1 MGNAAFGPA
10 CLADLECLTAP
21 AREHTR
27 RGHSNNGES
36 ESGWSGR
43 VKRPVRTIQWI
54 AAVLRI
60 AGAYAGETSPC
71 QNRQLVR
78 RWTNV
83 SSDTTR
89 QRGASGAQPP
99 SDADPKRSPVRELD
113 VVLDALP
120 AMVGY
125 WDAQLRNVVANAAY
139 VDFFGRTP
147 GELKGLHIGE
157 LLGEELYAKNE
168 PHIRA
173 ALAGEP
179 QLFDREIIDPTGT
192 PRYTQASYMPDI
204 VDGEVRGFSVLVTDI
219 TARRIAERAAASAQ
233 ARFQALFDLAPTGK
247 FLIDASGVIVD
258 ANRAAGEL
266 LQLPADT
273 LVGRSIEE
281 FIPEEERGSSADL
294 LARLLAGE
302 RIIGVERQYIRA
314 DGTRMWAQ
322 MDAASV
328 RVPGEPAL
336 ILAQIQDVGA
346 RREERTALA
355 RLAMHDPL
363 TGLLNRRGFLACLAE
378 TARGSVVVVD
388 LDEFKAVNDE
398 LGHQA
403 GDDVLIAVAEILQD
417 RVRDEDAVGRLGG
430 DEFMLVLSHARAD
443 EAERVA
449 DDLTTRI
456 AEARLGLPDRP
467 VRASAGVAAIAPE
480 IDPEA
485 LIAQA
490 DREMYA
496 QKARGRRQE
505 PEAR

>member
-1 MGNAAFGPA
+1 
-10 CLADLECLTAP
+10 
-21 AREHTR
+21 
-27 RGHSNNGES
+27 
-36 ESGWSGR
+36 
-43 VKRPVRTIQWI
+43 
-54 AAVLRI
+54 
-60 AGAYAGETSPC
+60 
-71 QNRQLVR
+71 
-78 RWTNV
+78 
-83 SSDTTR
+83 
-89 QRGASGAQPP
+89 
-99 SDADPKRSPVRELD
+99 VRELD

-125 WDAQLRNVVANAAY
+125 WDSQLRNVVANAAY

-147 GELKGLHIGE
+147 DELKGRHIRE

-168 PHIRA
+168 RYIRA

-192 PRYTQASYMPDI
+192 PRYTQASYIPDI

-219 TARRIAERAAASAQ
+219 TARRVAERAAVSAQ

-247 FLIDASGVIVD
+247 FLIDADGVIVD
-258 ANRAAGEL
+258 ANHAAGEL
-266 LQLPADT
+266 LQQPT
-273 LVGRSIEE
+273 GSLVGRSINE
-281 FIPEEERGSSADL
+281 FIPEEDRDSSADL

-302 RIIGVERQYIRA
+302 RIIGVERQYLRE
-314 DGTRMWAQ
+314 DGTRIWAQ

-328 RVPGEPAL
+328 RVPGDPVV

-346 RREERTALA
+346 RREERTTLA

-363 TGLLNRRGFLACLAE
+363 TGLLNRRGFLAHLAE
-378 TARGSVVVVD
+378 TPRGALVVVD

-403 GDDVLIAVAEILQD
+403 GDDVLIAVAELLKS

-430 DEFMLVLSHARAD
+430 DEYVLVLSHARAD
-443 EAERVA
+443 EAASVA
-449 DDLTTRI
+449 EDLTHRI

-467 VRASAGVAAIAPE
+467 VRASAGVAAIEPGLSPAE
-480 IDPEA
+480 

-490 DREMYA
+490 DRAMYA
-496 QKARGRRQE
+496 QKARARGQE
-505 PEAR
+505 PDPA